1 MGNFNDKL
9 DAIFEVIEKV
19 TVKNETSQ
27 AVKTGDDSYGQ
38 WYLLLCLLSFGFFK
52 KKAFIR

>member
-1 MGNFNDKL
+1 M
-9 DAIFEVIEKV
+9 
-19 TVKNETSQ
+19 VKNETSQ